1 MFKLIIA
8 AAAFAATI
16 GTSSSVAAQSYTV
29 CIDGGRIIEAVAVA
43 RDNGMSAADAYLTM
57 EEFGLDANVAVGIL
71 ELVYITG
78 KSATPDALEELFVIE
93 CLGGLA

>member
-43 RDNGMSAADAYLTM
+43 RDNGMSAADAYLIM
-57 EEFGLDANVAVGIL
+57 EEFGLEPSAAVNVL

-78 KSATPDALEELFVIE
+78 KSATPEALEELFLIN
-93 CLGGLA
+93 CLGQSA